1 MTSYLLSLGVWLQ
14 SKQGGVTF
22 IDLKDPDPDPAT
34 TLARVILTTFVAI
47 GVALLVATGVGAGAG
62 LLRIWARKRFPNN
75 RLNGIAV
82 EPLTLLHLGQDEPGE
97 KGSSSQ

>member
-1 MTSYLLSLGVWLQ
+1 MVSYLFSLGVWLQ

-22 IDLKDPDPDPAT
+22 IDLKDPAPGPS
-34 TLARVILTTFVAI
+34 LACVILTTFTAI
-47 GVALLVATGVGAGAG
+47 GLALLVATGVGAGVG
-62 LLRIWARKRFPNN
+62 LLRIWARNRFPNN

-97 KGSSSQ
+97 KGSPSQ

>member
-1 MTSYLLSLGVWLQ
+1 MMMSYLLSLGVWLQ

-22 IDLKDPDPDPAT
+22 IDLTDPDPGPSFAW
-34 TLARVILTTFVAI
+34 VILTTFTAI
-47 GVALLVATGVGAGAG
+47 GIALLVATGVGAGVG
-62 LLRIWARKRFPNN
+62 LLRIWTRNRFPNN

-82 EPLTLLHLGQDEPGE
+82 EPLTLLHLGQDEPEE